1 LDISGSI
8 GNVAADRKIKAYND
22 DNGDGT
28 NDSTLAEWV
37 NAFLKA
43 SSGAT
48 NALNDNIGNV
58 GIVVGAAGRVKAV
71 GVLNTDG
78 TPRLDATGAQIFVT
92 QPASNANKLAGT
104 LSNVKA
110 RLLMSAVAGDVN
122 QIATIRAASNINITG
137 DLVGADKDPTGPTP
151 QYISVSGDTVSTPEL
166 GGKLVDGAFI
176 SSNRVPE
183 INGKPRVFV
192 L

>member
-1 LDISGSI
+1 
-8 GNVAADRKIKAYND
+8 
-22 DNGDGT
+22 
-28 NDSTLAEWV
+28 
-37 NAFLKA
+37 
-43 SSGAT
+43 
-48 NALNDNIGNV
+48 
-58 GIVVGAAGRVKAV
+58 
-71 GVLNTDG
+71 
-78 TPRLDATGAQIFVT
+78 
-92 QPASNANKLAGT
+92 
-104 LSNVKA
+104 
-110 RLLMSAVAGDVN
+110 MSAVAGDVN